1 MKDLDQHDI
10 ITEAVHQIIA
20 KLACSNAI
28 LVQYKLMRIVQTKG
42 IYLKVLKKTCK
53 IQTWQVKTSNVNYQ
67 M

>member
-10 ITEAVHQIIA
+10 ITEAVYQIIA

-53 IQTWQVKTSNVNYQ
+53 IQR
-67 M
+67 

>member
-10 ITEAVHQIIA
+10 ITEAVYQIIA

-53 IQTWQVKTSNVNYQ
+53 VQRWQVKTSNVNYQ